1 MTSADALVDETVVLS
16 SVLLCTTS
24 VPFPPAS
31 PVLELFHVL
40 LTRVGSEL
48 VDAALVA
55 GLAVELLADI
65 LESVVGGNVSSTLGC
80 MLTVELLVGALEVA
94 VGGGALAVDGILAVE
109 LLVDVLGTVFNGNCF
124 ILGWRPTSAPRSI
137 ALFGSDD

>member
-1 MTSADALVDETVVLS
+1 MTSADALVDETVVFS

-40 LTRVGSEL
+40 LTRVGSGL
-48 VDAALVA
+48 VDVALIA
-55 GLAVELLADI
+55 RLAVELLADT

-80 MLTVELLVGALEVA
+80 ILTVELLVGALEVV
-94 VGGGALAVDGILAVE
+94 VGGGALAAKKILAVE
-109 LLVDVLGTVFNGNCF
+109 LLVDVLGTVSNGNCF
-124 ILGWRPTSAPRSI
+124 ILGWTPTSAPRSV
-137 ALFGSDD
+137 ALFGSGN